1 MGWGSPSPPTTVA
14 PREGE
19 DPPELLIR
27 SWKGGGRVRG
37 MLPAPL
43 EESAPTARPQRVR
56 NRLGIG
62 LLVALSAAGIS
73 ACGGGERQ
81 DVDEPS
87 GNFPVQ
93 IVSADFPSKQKL
105 AENTNLTLSVAN
117 TGDRTI
123 PDLAITIFTTSNAS
137 TSETQ
142 TSTTSTNS
150 STGTSSQ
157 GLPQSQGS
165 FSVRSA
171 QPGLAIPFRPVW
183 ILEEGYPKLAGQT
196 ASAGAEAAQTDTFSF
211 GALAANQTREMVWN
225 VTPVQAGTFTVH
237 YRVAAGL
244 QGKAKAV
251 TGDGSVPEGEFV
263 VRISSAPPQ
272 TRVNDAGKVVPI
284 KPSDII
290 GQAGNQQ
297 QKSELKGQ

>member
-1 MGWGSPSPPTTVA
+1 MRT
-14 PREGE
+14 
-19 DPPELLIR
+19 PEAV
-27 SWKGGGRVRG
+27 GRVRA

-43 EESAPTARPQRVR
+43 EESASTALAVGARKRV
-56 NRLGIG
+56 GIG
-62 LLVALSAAGIS
+62 LAVALMAAGVAS
-73 ACGGGERQ
+73 CGGGERQ
-81 DVDEPS
+81 DASEPE

-93 IVSADFPSKQKL
+93 IVNANFPSKQQL
-105 AENTNLTLSVAN
+105 AQNTNLTLTVAN
-117 TGDRTI
+117 SGDKTI

-137 TSETQ
+137 TTESGTG
-142 TSTTSTNS
+142 TGTTGTTSTS
-150 STGTSSQ
+150 PGSEGGSDTGD
-157 GLPQSQGS
+157 LPQAQGS
-165 FSVRSA
+165 FSVRSE
-171 QPGLAIPFRPVW
+171 QQGLAIPFRPVW
-183 ILEEGYPKLAGQT
+183 ILEEGFPKLAGQT

-211 GALAANQTREMVWN
+211 GSLAPNDTRAMVWN

-251 TGDGSVPEGEFV
+251 TADGSVPEGEFV

-272 TRVNDAGKVVPI
+272 TRVNNAGQVVPI
-284 KPSDII
+284 KPSDVI